1 MPADRDIDARR
12 LEASCRDLIGRYDV
26 ADWWPARSRFE
37 VLVGAV
43 LVQNTR
49 WPNVSAAIRE
59 LRRTGYLAARRLRV
73 IDAALL
79 QELIRPAGCQRV
91 KARRLIHLATWIDA
105 AGGLNA
111 LEGLSTPELR
121 SGLLGVH
128 GIGNETADAI
138 LGFGFQRRVFIA
150 DRYARTW
157 LMRMGLVPDA
167 EPRNYESCRGTVES
181 ALIGSTLCLNDLH
194 AAIVLHGQAHC
205 GRRPRCPGCPLTASC
220 GQSGFGLLSRA

>member
-1 MPADRDIDARR
+1 MSADRAIDARR

-26 ADWWPARSRFE
+26 ADWWPAQTQFE

-49 WPNVSAAIRE
+49 WMNVSTAILE
-59 LRRTGYLAARRLRV
+59 LRRTGFLAARRLCE
-73 IDAALL
+73 IDPALL

-91 KARRLIHLATWIDA
+91 KARRLVSLATWIHD
-105 AGGLNA
+105 AGGLHA
-111 LEGLSTPELR
+111 LDRLPTPELR

-128 GIGNETADAI
+128 GIGYETADAI

-157 LMRMGLVPDA
+157 LMRMGLVSDA
-167 EPRNYESCRGTVES
+167 EPQGYESCRRTVES
-181 ALIGSTLCLNDLH
+181 ALLGSPLCMNDLH

-205 GRRPRCPGCPLTASC
+205 GRQPRCLDCPLTTWC
-220 GQSGFGLLSRA
+220 GQNGFGLPPPA